1 MEYLSA
7 QVKGRLGPSVGRLD
21 TVLDQGRLRHASVMF
36 FIGRQKTIL
45 AGGQRLPKAYF

>member
-36 FIGRQKTIL
+36 FIGRQKT
-45 AGGQRLPKAYF
+45 KAYL